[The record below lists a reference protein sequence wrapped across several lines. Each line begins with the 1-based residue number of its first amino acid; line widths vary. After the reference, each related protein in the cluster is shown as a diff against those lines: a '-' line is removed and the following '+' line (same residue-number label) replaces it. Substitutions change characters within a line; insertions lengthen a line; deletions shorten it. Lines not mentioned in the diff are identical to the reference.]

1 MATAWLLFEKL
12 QLEDPWLPPKP
23 WESISSESPSF
34 QHQSS
39 SSVSLYNTS
48 TLSETSLVR
57 LAMNALQGVNSALIS
72 IDKLS
77 AAFCSHPA
85 DRTFHQ
91 IPSLWNRSLSTYA
104 LGNILRSIG
113 CSGSVVFLLRKFVD
127 YFLCT
132 DLNLD
137 GNLKKLLEIQNCG
150 ESEVEGH
157 PHYSL
162 VNQAFAV
169 AVEKVLEGYMGALDT
184 LYASISFRRLS
195 KSVDMPFR
203 MGSLTSVVHS
213 ELTLLEV
220 YLHTKELRTQI
231 QALGNVCNLPNIAP
245 CSLESTFE
253 DIISK
258 ASLEFCNFPR
268 GGNLLTYLYT
278 QLQVADPVHHV
289 LLKYLFLQSCEPYC
303 GFIRSWIY
311 KAEISDPYR
320 EFIIE
325 YADDQPPFTHGK
337 AGVSV
342 DFSSARIREQDGVA
356 VPCFLK
362 DLLVPLFRAGQQLQ
376 VLKKLLEICNYVAT
390 DDHTYE
396 DILPCWRGFSSNH
409 PSCASLLTFN
419 KGNIEAMVLARNH
432 FYERM
437 QQKLENLSTKLETRY
452 RQVVPAATASVFL
465 DNNPG
470 GLNIPLSFT
479 LEDTLVSPCSAERR
493 DSNGPVGTAD
503 SEACS
508 TTDEFSS
515 VMDALESSES
525 ASLNSSEEQNDFE
538 LPKSLVGLEQKY
550 LSALCFVS
558 PSISINNS
566 LQKPPQSEK
575 LYSTENKLHEI
586 CKSADSSEH
595 FEYSH
600 HNGAISSHIPVHFES
615 EESNWS
621 WMSEDQ
627 YAGNQHGSS
636 WPLGG
641 LLKNPFND
649 INKTNLPSS
658 ECGIKMSNRN
668 VGVLKEE
675 DISHFGK
682 KIDTYN
688 SLAVKANDKD
698 QHENR
703 TYASPNSFNSQSW
716 NLKYHCNIL
725 SMNPML
731 TKSGFL
737 HTMSNPGGRHSS
749 DHGES
754 FPFFDFSYVE
764 DPLKLCVEKLN
775 VSSGHG
781 FGFGAGAESPS
792 FTDSDASAISDM
804 RNYHDKKDYN
814 GDDTSIDNTK
824 SYICS
829 SLDVNQCN
837 QEDVVS
843 ANVSGG
849 SSWETLLASSGNA
862 VNNSVGQ
869 HTLSLGGVFEMPLE
883 FIINKCLLP
892 EILLQYKYVSKLTI
906 KLLEEGFDL
915 QEHFLALRRY
925 HFMELADWA
934 DLFIMSLW
942 NHRWNV
948 TEADQRLSEIQGL
961 LELSLQRS
969 SCERDLKKDKL
980 FVYMKGHAM
989 APLSTFS
996 TGVHS
1001 FSFLGLGYRVDWPIS
1016 IILTPGALKI
1026 YADIFSF
1033 LIQVKLAAFS
1043 LTDVWCS
1050 LKDLMHL
1057 VSQNWH
1063 SSLHGQKIQHLHIL
1077 IKTRHQVNHFV
1088 STLQQYVQSHL
1099 SHVSWCR
1106 FLQSLNHKVKD
1117 MMDLE
1122 SVHMTYLMD
1131 SLHVC
1136 FLSDAT
1142 RSVAT
1147 VIESI
1152 LQCAVDFRFCLT
1164 GCTWEVKQDQGDVFS
1179 KLSQI
1184 NITQVLAIKRAFDK
1198 NLKELYLCYLK
1209 SPKHGEFGLSRFWG
1223 YLNYNEYYSDANEI
1237 GKWW

>member
-127 YFLCT
+127 YFLFKIVVKVKWRASSLQSCKS
-132 DLNLD
+132 
-137 GNLKKLLEIQNCG
+137 GVCCCCG
-150 ESEVEGH
+150 EGSRRIH
-157 PHYSL
+157 
-162 VNQAFAV
+162 
-169 AVEKVLEGYMGALDT
+169 GALDT

-258 ASLEFCNFPR
+258 ASLEFCNF
-268 GGNLLTYLYT
+268 LEEEFAYLFVYT
-278 QLQVADPVHHV
+278 TTGQLSLKVADPVHHV

-396 DILPCWRGFSSNH
+396 DILPCWRV
-409 PSCASLLTFN
+409 FN
-419 KGNIEAMVLARNH
+419 YGTCKEP

-725 SMNPML
+725 SMNPM
-731 TKSGFL
+731 
-737 HTMSNPGGRHSS
+737 RHSS

-775 VSSGHG
+775 VSSGH
-781 FGFGAGAESPS
+781 GFGAGAESPS

-1057 VSQNWH
+1057 VSQNRH

-1184 NITQVLAIKRAFDK
+1184 NITQVLAIKEH
-1198 NLKELYLCYLK
+1198 LIK
-1209 SPKHGEFGLSRFWG
+1209 SERIVSMLSQIPKHGEFGLSRFWG